1 MSELFREKLI
11 SNTTKHRNLLIS
23 RTREAKREVSNDRCY
38 KVDIPFD
45 ERRVLAFKSKIEQLE
60 VHNRRLRKE
69 LNAKDNAFAKCADL
83 CAFFSKILSNEY
95 VTVERKNGFRVPLG
109 KSLINT
115 SVSHMKFEWAPE
127 EEEFLED
134 ELYF

>member
-1 MSELFREKLI
+1 M
-11 SNTTKHRNLLIS
+11 
-23 RTREAKREVSNDRCY
+23 
-38 KVDIPFD
+38 
-45 ERRVLAFKSKIEQLE
+45 
-60 VHNRRLRKE
+60 
-69 LNAKDNAFAKCADL
+69 

-134 ELYF
+134 ELYFLQLAEKSKAEERRREEKRHEERQ